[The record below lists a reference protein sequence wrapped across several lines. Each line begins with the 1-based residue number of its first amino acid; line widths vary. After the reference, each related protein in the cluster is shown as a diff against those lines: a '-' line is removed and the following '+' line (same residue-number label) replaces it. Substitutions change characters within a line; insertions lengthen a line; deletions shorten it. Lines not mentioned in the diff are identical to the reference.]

1 MKKINIFSAVVVGM
15 LGLTSCSDQM
25 NYKETTVYDKDYV
38 VKNFSN
44 VGGFMTKIY
53 NYADYDFGNYGG
65 AMMASATD
73 ESEYSATGGSIESFY
88 NGTWNPT
95 NANSSVWTN
104 MYAGIKVCNEFL
116 TKFQGLKFDELVL
129 NPDYEQQL
137 FRYKNYKWEAQ
148 FFRAYFYFNLVR
160 QYGGVPIVTPDMTTA
175 QINSLKRNTS
185 DEVYQYIIDECDAV
199 KDSIVKDYTNLGN
212 NALPNDPA
220 DAGRANDL
228 TVMALKA
235 RAALYWASPLNNPSG
250 DKERYRKAAI
260 YTKELL
266 DACKSRGMHLVDDYA
281 SLWST
286 DNYKDKSEII
296 FGRRVYGSK
305 SEGKSSD
312 VESRNY
318 PFGIEG
324 GSSASNCP
332 TQNMVDAYE
341 MQATGKGID
350 ETGSGYDKN
359 NPYVGRDPRFEAT
372 IAKNGDMWP
381 TSYKTPLQTYQGG
394 VNGEPQIGATPTGY
408 YLKKLLHG
416 NIDLRANSKY
426 TMDNHTWIT
435 FRLGEFYLNYAEAVF
450 KYLGSA
456 TATSEEFPM
465 SADEAINI
473 VRERAKM
480 PDFPTT
486 LSNDAFWAKYKNERM
501 VELAFE
507 GHRFWDVRRWKEA
520 DQYFK
525 SIQEMKISKNSDGSY
540 TYSRKTVSRE
550 WDDKMYLFPIPV
562 EQILKN
568 GNLEQN
574 PGWK

>member
-185 DEVYQYIIDECDAV
+185 DEVYQYVIDECDAV

-332 TQNMVDAYE
+332 TQNIVDAYE

>member
-15 LGLTSCSDQM
+15 LGLASCSDQM
-25 NYKETTVYDKDYV
+25 NYKETNVYDWDYV

-53 NYADYDFGNYGG
+53 NYADYDFGNYSG

-88 NGTWNPT
+88 NGTWSPT
-95 NANSSVWTN
+95 NANGSVWTN

-160 QYGGVPIVTPDMTTA
+160 QYGGVPIVTPNMTTE
-175 QINSLKRNTS
+175 QINTLKRNTS

-199 KDSIVKDYTNLGN
+199 KDSIVKDYTDLGN

-250 DKERYRKAAI
+250 DNERYHKAAI
-260 YTKELL
+260 YTKELI
-266 DACKSRGMHLVDDYA
+266 DACTSRGMHLVDDYA

-324 GSSASNCP
+324 GSSATNCP
-332 TQNMVDAYE
+332 TQTMVDAYE
-341 MQATGKGID
+341 MQATGKGIN
-350 ETGSGYDKN
+350 ETGSGYDEK
-359 NPYVGRDPRFEAT
+359 NPYDGRDPRFEAT
-372 IAKNGDMWP
+372 IAKNGDIWP

-435 FRLGEFYLNYAEAVF
+435 FRLGEFYLNYAEAVY

-473 VRERAKM
+473 VRGRSKM

-486 LSNDAFWAKYKNERM
+486 LNNDEFWAKYKNERM

-520 DQYFK
+520 DKYFK
-525 SIQEMKISKNSDGSY
+525 NIQEMKISKNDDGTYS
-540 TYSRKTVSRE
+540 YSRKTVSRE

-562 EQILKN
+562 SQILKN

-574 PGWK
+574 PGWE